1 MSCHYK
7 PACPRAR
14 ESRPG
19 FTLVELLVV
28 IAIIGIL
35 VALLLP
41 AVQAAR
47 EAARRTQCQT
57 QVKQLGLAALNY
69 ESSRKGL
76 PPISQFA
83 TANPFGGNALFTDG
97 PRSNTAGAGLL
108 HSMFVVMLPY
118 MEEQPLFDQFNL
130 RRGVDDQVNS
140 ANQPIDPQA
149 TEIKSLQC
157 PSDETSGRFFQMAQ
171 YNNGRRFAKGNYA
184 GYVSPIHVECLRH
197 YPGAIAERP
206 TKLSKIVDGTS
217 RTIIF
222 AEIRTRAQ
230 EYDERGA
237 WALGLS
243 SASLLAV
250 DMHQAPPT
258 GGGGAA
264 IACPASAADP
274 TTRWRTKVYSP
285 AEQTG
290 ASGQDAKTP
299 NAAAPTGTSGPG
311 SLRYDAMRR
320 DTCPST
326 DLQAVDAEKVPC
338 RDQLT
343 GWAAP
348 RSQHAGGVNT
358 VQVDGSARWV
368 ADDIQAHLF
377 ARLVSINDG
386 EGDIEGQV
394 VNPSGS

>member
-1 MSCHYK
+1 
-7 PACPRAR
+7 
-14 ESRPG
+14 
-19 FTLVELLVV
+19 V

-76 PPISQFA
+76 PPISVFGG
-83 TANPFGGNALFTDG
+83 ANAGAGSPFGGSALFTDG
-97 PRSNTAGAGLL
+97 PRSNTATTGLMY
-108 HSMFVVMLPY
+108 SMFVPMLPY

-130 RRGVDDQVNS
+130 KRGVDEQVNAS
-140 ANQPIDPQA
+140 NVPIDPQA
-149 TEIKSLQC
+149 TEIKTLQC
-157 PSDETSGRFFQMAQ
+157 PSDETSGRFFQLAA

-250 DMHQAPPT
+250 DMHQLPP

-264 IACPASAADP
+264 IACPSSAADP

-290 ASGQDAKTP
+290 VSGQDAKTP
-299 NAAAPTGTSGPG
+299 NAPAPTATSGPG

-326 DLQAVDAEKVPC
+326 DLDAVNAEKMPC

-394 VNPSGS
+394 ITGSGS